1 MVSLEVDY
9 KPGFALRGRLFISC
23 VYCLEVMADLQD
35 LCMDE
40 PGETQKSC
48 PPPMSSLWKGDS

>member
-23 VYCLEVMADLQD
+23 VYCLEVIADLQD

-40 PGETQKSC
+40 PGENTEVLPASDEL
-48 PPPMSSLWKGDS
+48 SAEGG